1 MSILNLIAV
10 SLCTLPLHLAGC
22 ASSPQHQSLTIA
34 HTFKSSPHQTNN
46 YPVLIDTPENF
57 NPNTS
62 FAIILYHGGYL
73 SDPHWTVPGTYTQD
87 GQEIPITINSKPTT
101 DADTLATALLA
112 NGYAVIRYGSININ
126 KDQAQ
131 PSPISFPQTVELAQ
145 QVLKATRE
153 NLAISPARCITLGH
167 SLGATRAA
175 ITAPDAA
182 AHIILAGAYITP
194 TMTSPFSLAQ
204 NAQANTSAED
214 YDHSGTIDPF
224 EQAAHHAITNNTTK
238 THDLFTNNNHTYP
251 WPSDTL
257 IESNI
262 PTLALWGSLD
272 PTSYHGP
279 VLEHLFKQA
288 NKHHLLTTHYFP
300 QRGHNL
306 STQENNRI
314 DKIDPAVIQTI
325 INWLSEHFPT

>member
-22 ASSPQHQSLTIA
+22 ASSPQHQSLTIT
-34 HTFKSSPHQTNN
+34 HTFKSSPDQTNN

-62 FAIILYHGGYL
+62 FAIILFHGGYL

-87 GQEIPITINSKPTT
+87 GREIPITRDSKPTT
-101 DADTLATALLA
+101 DADNLAAALLNA
-112 NGYAVIRYGSININ
+112 GYAVVRYGSIHTDKN
-126 KDQAQ
+126 QSQ
-131 PSPISFPQTVELAQ
+131 PRPITFPQTVELAQ
-145 QVLKATRE
+145 LVLKATYE
-153 NLAISPARCITLGH
+153 NLSIHPARCITLGH

-194 TMTSPFSLAQ
+194 TMTSPHKLAQ
-204 NAQANTSAED
+204 DPQSDTPAQD
-214 YDHSGTIDPF
+214 YDRSGTTDPF
-224 EQAAHHAITNNTTK
+224 EQAAHHAITNDKTK
-238 THDLFTNNNHTYP
+238 THDIFTNNNHTYP

-257 IESNI
+257 IESDS
-262 PTLALWGSLD
+262 PTLAIWGSLD

-288 NKHHLLTTHYFP
+288 DKQSLLTTHYFP
-300 QRGHNL
+300 ERGHNL
-306 STQENNRI
+306 STEENNRI
-314 DKIDPAVIQTI
+314 DKIDPAVVQSI
-325 INWLSEHFPT
+325 INWLSEHFPN